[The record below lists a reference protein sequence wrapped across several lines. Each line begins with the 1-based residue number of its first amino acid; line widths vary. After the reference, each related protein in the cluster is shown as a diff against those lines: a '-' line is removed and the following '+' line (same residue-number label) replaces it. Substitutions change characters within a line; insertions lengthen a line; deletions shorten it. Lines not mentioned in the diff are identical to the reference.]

1 MLNNVSL
8 VGRLTKDPNIR
19 QVGNNGS
26 QTASFTLAV
35 DRNYKNQQGKREADF
50 IQCVAWNKTAELI
63 GQYFHKGSPIGV
75 EGRIQ
80 TRNYENK
87 NGDRVYVTEVMINNI
102 TFLPGTNSND
112 NQGNQQYQGR
122 YNQGGQQ
129 GNQQYNQGGQGWDD
143 QQWQATQP
151 PLDEPPF

>member
-63 GQYFHKGSPIGV
+63 GQYFHKGSLVGI

-80 TRNYENK
+80 TRSYDNNQ
-87 NGDRVYVTEVMINNI
+87 GQRVYVTEVVVDSFSLLESKNA
-102 TFLPGTNSND
+102 NSDRGSSNYTQSSAND
-112 NQGNQQYQGR
+112 NYQSFM
-122 YNQGGQQ
+122 GGQPATP
-129 GNQQYNQGGQGWDD
+129 NFAD
-143 QQWQATQP
+143 QQAP
-151 PLDEPPF
+151 SIDDVPF